1 MSDAKTVNGIDNIIE
16 QYSSSNATKTSK
28 AQSMGK
34 EDFLKMLVAQLKNQD
49 PLNPMSGTDFATQ
62 LAQFSSLEQLT
73 NLNNGITN
81 LGLYQ
86 SSQANLQAVN
96 LIGKEVTAGKGNG
109 FIADGSPVSLYY
121 DLSEDANEV
130 KINIY
135 DEAGVL
141 ADTASAYD
149 QTAGVNNMTWT
160 NGQEKSGNF
169 TFKVFAFDT
178 TGATL
183 PVDTLV
189 SGKVSAVSFK
199 DKSIYVNVDGQEV
212 PFSEVREV
220 KG

>member
-1 MSDAKTVNGIDNIIE
+1 MSDSTTVNGIDNIIK
-16 QYSSSNATKTSK
+16 QYSSTNSTKTSA

-73 NLNNGITN
+73 NLNQGITN

-86 SSQANLQAVN
+86 TSQANLQAVN

-109 FIADGSPVSLYY
+109 FIADGAPVNLYY
-121 DLSEDANEV
+121 DLSKDASEV
-130 KINIY
+130 QINVY
-135 DEAGVL
+135 DEAGAL
-141 ADTASAYD
+141 ADTVRTYD
-149 QTAGVNNMTWT
+149 QTEGINNMTWN

-189 SGKVSAVSFK
+189 SGKVTAVSFK
-199 DKSIYVNVDGQEV
+199 DKSIYVNVAGQEL

-220 KG
+220 SG

>member
-1 MSDAKTVNGIDNIIE
+1 MSDNTTVNGIDNIIK
-16 QYSSSNATKTSK
+16 QYSSSTSSTTSK

-73 NLNNGITN
+73 NLNQGITN

-109 FIADGSPVSLYY
+109 FVADGSSVNLYY
-121 DLSEDANEV
+121 DLSKDATEIQV
-130 KINIY
+130 NIY
-135 DEAGVL
+135 DEEGAL

-149 QTAGVNNMTWT
+149 QTAGVNSLTWS
-160 NGQEKSGNF
+160 NGQERSGNF

-189 SGKVSAVSFK
+189 SGKVTAVSFK
-199 DKSIYVNVDGQEV
+199 DKSIYVNVEGQEL

-220 KG
+220 AG

>member
-1 MSDAKTVNGIDNIIE
+1 MSDSTTVNGIDNILQ
-16 QYSSSNATKTSK
+16 QYSSSTATAASKT
-28 AQSMGK
+28 QSMGK

-109 FIADGSPVSLYY
+109 FVADGSPVNLYY
-121 DLSEDANEV
+121 DLSEDAKEV

-141 ADTASAYD
+141 ADTVSAYD
-149 QTAGVNNMTWT
+149 QAEGVNNLTWN
-160 NGQEKSGNF
+160 NGQDRSGNY
-169 TFKVFAFDT
+169 TFKVYAFGA

-189 SGKVSAVSFK
+189 SGKVTAVSFK
-199 DKSIYVNVDGQEV
+199 DKSIYVNVAGQEL

>member
-1 MSDAKTVNGIDNIIE
+1 MSDPKQINGIDNIIE
-16 QYSSSNATKTSK
+16 QYSSSKASKATKT
-28 AQSMGK
+28 QSMGK

-73 NLNNGITN
+73 NLNTGITN

-109 FIADGSPVSLYY
+109 FVADGSAAKLYY
-121 DLSEDANEV
+121 DLSKDAKEV
-130 KINIY
+130 QINIY
-135 DEAGVL
+135 DEVGAL
-141 ADTASAYD
+141 AETVRAYD
-149 QTAGVNNMTWT
+149 QTEGVNNLTWNNDQKRT
-160 NGQEKSGNF
+160 GNF
-169 TFKVFAFDT
+169 TFKVFAFDS

-189 SGKVSAVSFK
+189 SGKVAAVSFK
-199 DKSIYVNVDGQEV
+199 DKSIYVNVAGQDV

>member
-1 MSDAKTVNGIDNIIE
+1 MSDTTAVNGIDNIIQ
-16 QYSSSNATKTSK
+16 QYNSSTATATSK

-73 NLNNGITN
+73 NLNQGITN
-81 LGLYQ
+81 MGLYQ

-109 FIADGSPVSLYY
+109 FVADGSPVNLYY
-121 DLSEDANEV
+121 DLSEDANEIQ
-130 KINIY
+130 INIF

-141 ADTASAYD
+141 ADTVSTYD
-149 QTAGVNNMTWT
+149 QQEGVNSMTWN
-160 NGQEKSGNF
+160 NGQEKSGNY
-169 TFKVFAFDT
+169 TFKVYAFDT

-183 PVDTLV
+183 PADTLV
-189 SGKVSAVSFK
+189 SGKVSAVSFR
-199 DKSIYVNVDGQEV
+199 DKSIYVNVDGQEL

-220 KG
+220 KA

>member
-1 MSDAKTVNGIDNIIE
+1 MSDSTTVNGIDNIIE

-73 NLNNGITN
+73 NLNQGITN

-109 FIADGSPVSLYY
+109 FVAAGSSVNLYY
-121 DLSEDANEV
+121 DLSADAKEIQV
-130 KINIY
+130 NIY
-135 DEAGVL
+135 DEEGVL
-141 ADTASAYD
+141 ADTVSAYD
-149 QTAGVNNMTWT
+149 QAEGVNNLTW
-160 NGQEKSGNF
+160 NNDQERSGNF

-189 SGKVSAVSFK
+189 SGKVTAVSFK
-199 DKSIYVNVDGQEV
+199 DKSIYVNVEGQEL

-220 KG
+220 AG

>member
-1 MSDAKTVNGIDNIIE
+1 MSDTTTVNGIDNIIK
-16 QYSSSNATKTSK
+16 QYSSTNSTKTSA

-73 NLNNGITN
+73 NLNTGITN

-86 SSQANLQAVN
+86 SSQTNLQAVN
-96 LIGKEVTAGKGNG
+96 LIGKEVTAGKGNR
-109 FIADGSPVSLYY
+109 IVADGSPVKLYY
-121 DLSEDANEV
+121 DLSENAKEV
-130 KINIY
+130 QIDIY

-141 ADTASAYD
+141 ADTAGTSD
-149 QTAGVNNMTWT
+149 QVAGVNNLTWN
-160 NGQEKSGNF
+160 NGMEKSGNF
-169 TFKVFAFDT
+169 TFKVYAFDT

-189 SGKVSAVSFK
+189 SGKVNAVSFK
-199 DKSIYVNVDGQEV
+199 DKSIYVNVDGQEL

-220 KG
+220 SG

>member
-1 MSDAKTVNGIDNIIE
+1 MSDSTTVNGIDNIIE

-28 AQSMGK
+28 TQSMGK

-109 FIADGSPVSLYY
+109 FIAEGSPVNLYY
-121 DLSEDANEV
+121 DLSEDAKEV

-141 ADTASAYD
+141 ADTVSAYD
-149 QTAGVNNMTWT
+149 QAEGVNNLTWN
-160 NGQEKSGNF
+160 NGQGKSGNF

-189 SGKVSAVSFK
+189 SGKVTAVSFK
-199 DKSIYVNVDGQEV
+199 DKSIYVNVAGQEL

>member
-1 MSDAKTVNGIDNIIE
+1 MSDTTTVNGIDNILQ
-16 QYSSSNATKTSK
+16 QYSSSTATGTSK
-28 AQSMGK
+28 TQSMGK

-73 NLNNGITN
+73 NLNQGITN

-96 LIGKEVTAGKGNG
+96 LIGKEVTVGKGNG
-109 FIADGSPVSLYY
+109 FVADGSPVNLYY
-121 DLSEDANEV
+121 DLSADAKEV
-130 KINIY
+130 QINIY
-135 DEAGVL
+135 DEQGVL
-141 ADTASAYD
+141 ADTVSAYD
-149 QTAGVNNMTWT
+149 QAQGVNSLTWN
-160 NGQEKSGNF
+160 NGQERSGNC
-169 TFKVFAFDT
+169 TFKVYAFGAD
-178 TGATL
+178 GATL
-183 PVDTLV
+183 PVDTLI

-199 DKSIYVNVDGQEV
+199 DKSIYINVAGQEV

>member
-1 MSDAKTVNGIDNIIE
+1 MSDTTTVNGIDNIIK
-16 QYSSSNATKTSK
+16 QYSSSNSTKTS
-28 AQSMGK
+28 ATQSMGK

-49 PLNPMSGTDFATQ
+49 PLKPMDGTDFATQ

-73 NLNNGITN
+73 NLNTGITN

-109 FIADGSPVSLYY
+109 FVADGSPANLYY
-121 DLSEDANEV
+121 DLSADAKEV
-130 KINIY
+130 QINIY
-135 DEAGVL
+135 DETGAL
-141 ADTASAYD
+141 ADTAYAYD
-149 QTAGVNNMTWT
+149 QTAGVNNLTWD
-160 NGQEKSGNF
+160 NGQERSGNF

-178 TGATL
+178 AGKQLT
-183 PVDTLV
+183 VDTLV
-189 SGKVSAVSFK
+189 SGTVSAVSFK
-199 DKSIYVNVDGQEV
+199 DNSIYVNVDGQEL

>member
-1 MSDAKTVNGIDNIIE
+1 MADTTVNGIENIIQ
-16 QYSSSNATKTSK
+16 QYSSTNAKATTK

-73 NLNNGITN
+73 NLNQGITN
-81 LGLYQ
+81 MGLYQ

-109 FIADGSPVSLYY
+109 FVADGSPVSLYY
-121 DLSEDANEV
+121 DLSKEATEV
-130 KINIY
+130 QINIF
-135 DEAGVL
+135 DEEGVL
-141 ADTASAYD
+141 TDTVRGYD
-149 QTAGVNNMTWT
+149 QEEGVNNLTWD
-160 NGQEKSGNF
+160 NGQEKSGKF

-178 TGATL
+178 AGATL
-183 PVDTLV
+183 PVDTLI

-199 DKSIYVNVDGQEV
+199 DKSIYLNIDGQEV
-212 PFSEVREV
+212 PFSEAREV